1 MFKDTNS
8 YGLVSLQFLCAL
20 GIFLGVDKS
29 IPKIAITELYINLSY
44 ETLSGARDLDFQAI
58 SELVLEVNFQIK
70 CSTLL
75 NRRRKENNES
85 NLQIENV
92 IFSSGLINLRRN
104 W

>member
-44 ETLSGARDLDFQAI
+44 KTLSGARDLDFQAI
-58 SELVLEVNFQIK
+58 SDLVLEVNFQIK
-70 CSTLL
+70 CF
-75 NRRRKENNES
+75 NFIEQKKKRRK
-85 NLQIENV
+85 
-92 IFSSGLINLRRN
+92 
-104 W
+104 